1 MATPKAKAK
10 KEKFDTTAFVFE
22 TSIADIEAAMS
33 RLFEQDED
41 PNADPLTDLQL
52 YWLGLWHMML
62 PIAKRRGLEKVL
74 CCAQERIA
82 LGLHAPKKKRSQAP
96 KKVDRM
102 QRGKK

>member
-1 MATPKAKAK
+1 MRK
-10 KEKFDTTAFVFE
+10 KFDTKDFIFE

-41 PNADPLTDLQL
+41 PNAEPLTDLQL
-52 YWLGLWHMML
+52 YWLGVWCLML
-62 PIAKRRGLEKVL
+62 PDAKRRGLEKVP

-82 LGLHAPKKKRSQAP
+82 LGLHAPKKKRSRAP

-102 QRGKK
+102 QNAER

>member
-1 MATPKAKAK
+1 MATPKAK

-22 TSIADIEAAMS
+22 TSIADIEAAMA

-41 PNADPLTDLQL
+41 PNAEPLTDLQL
-52 YWLGLWHMML
+52 YWMVVWCSML
-62 PIAKRRGLEKVL
+62 PEAKRRGLEKVP

-82 LGLHAPKKKRSQAP
+82 LGLHAPKKKRSRAP

>member
-1 MATPKAKAK
+1 MATPKAK

-41 PNADPLTDLQL
+41 PNAEPLTNLQL
-52 YWLGLWHMML
+52 YWLGVWCLML
-62 PIAKRRGLEKVL
+62 PDAKRRGLEKVP

-82 LGLHAPKKKRSQAP
+82 LGLHAPKKKRSRAP

>member
-1 MATPKAKAK
+1 MATPKAK

-22 TSIADIEAAMS
+22 TSIVGIEAAMS

-41 PNADPLTDLQL
+41 PDAEPLTASQL
-52 YWLGLWHMML
+52 YWMVVWCSML
-62 PIAKRRGLEKVL
+62 PDARRRGLEKVP
-74 CCAQERIA
+74 CCAQERTA
-82 LGLHAPKKKRSQAP
+82 LGLHAPKKKRSRAP

>member
-1 MATPKAKAK
+1 MATPKDK

-22 TSIADIEAAMS
+22 TNIADIEAAMA

-41 PNADPLTDLQL
+41 PNAEPLTDLQL
-52 YWLGLWHMML
+52 YWLGVWVMML
-62 PIAKRRGLEKVL
+62 PDAKRRGMEKVF

-82 LGLHAPKKKRSQAP
+82 LGLHAPKKKRSRAP